1 MYSVYT
7 LSLIRINPI
16 TTQWKPQP
24 NPQSKRRESQITETY
39 KNKKSAPKLDTLFHF
54 PTLINMN

>member
-39 KNKKSAPKLDTLFHF
+39 KNKKKRIQTGYAS
-54 PTLINMN
+54 LISHTN